1 MNILQPPGWN
11 KPRGYVHGVSA
22 TGKQVFVAGQVGW
35 NAQEKFES
43 DDFIDQA
50 KQALENIKAVMAEA
64 DATPE
69 HMTRMTWYVLS
80 KEEYLSDT
88 KRLGEA
94 YRAVM
99 GNNYPA
105 MTAVEVS
112 NLMAKGSKL
121 EIEVTA
127 VVPVK

>member
-1 MNILQPPGWN
+1 MNILQPKGWE

-35 NAQEKFES
+35 NAQEVFES
-43 DDFIDQA
+43 NDFIDQT
-50 KQALENIKAVMAEA
+50 KQALENIKTVMAEA
-64 DATPE
+64 GATPE

-80 KEEYLSDT
+80 KEEYLADT
-88 KRLGEA
+88 KKLGEV
-94 YRAVM
+94 YRSVM

-105 MTAVEVS
+105 MTAIEVS
-112 NLMAKGSKL
+112 NLMARGSKL

-127 VVPVK
+127 VVPE